1 MMIKATIDRFE
12 ENMAVLIFEQG
23 DIRRDVPRELLP
35 VGAWEGQHVLVDLD
49 GEQISK
55 IVLDED
61 ETAQARERIQAKL
74 ERLRRGEHR
83 KREV

>member
-23 DIRRDVPRELLP
+23 NVRQDVPRELLP
-35 VGAWEGQHVLVDLD
+35 ASAREGQHVLVDLD

-61 ETAQARERIQAKL
+61 ETTQARERIQAKL

-83 KREV
+83 KKTV

>member
-1 MMIKATIDRFE
+1 MIKATIDRFE

-23 DIRRDVPRELLP
+23 NARRDVPRELLP
-35 VGAWEGQHVLVDLD
+35 AGAREGQHVLVDLY

-61 ETAQARERIQAKL
+61 ETTQARERIQEKL

-83 KREV
+83 KKTV

>member
-23 DIRRDVPRELLP
+23 NARQDVPRELLP
-35 VGAWEGQHVLVDLD
+35 AGAREGQHVLVDLD

-55 IVLDED
+55 VILDDD
-61 ETAQARERIQAKL
+61 ETVQVRERIQAKL
-74 ERLRRGEHR
+74 ERLRRGERR
-83 KREV
+83 KRDA